1 MRNFLRDVGGAG
13 SGRAALETPARRVPL
28 QAPDDDH
35 SQAAMLREL
44 GWTLA
49 GCTAVIV
56 AVNVAAALLGR
67 H

>member
-1 MRNFLRDVGGAG
+1 MRNIIGGAG
-13 SGRAALETPARRVPL
+13 SGRAAVETPARRPPL
-28 QAPDDDH
+28 DTSEPDG

-56 AVNVAAALLGR
+56 AVNLAAALVA
-67 H
+67 HH

>member
-1 MRNFLRDVGGAG
+1 MDDFGGAG
-13 SGRAALETPARRVPL
+13 SGRAAIETPARRAPVETSG
-28 QAPDDDH
+28 PDD
-35 SQAAMLREL
+35 SQAAVLREI

-56 AVNVAAALLGR
+56 AVNLAAALVGR

>member
-1 MRNFLRDVGGAG
+1 MKIFGGAG
-13 SGRAALETPARRVPL
+13 SGRAALETPARRMPL
-28 QAPDDDH
+28 EATDADD

-44 GWTLA
+44 CWTLA

-56 AVNVAAALLGR
+56 AVNLAAALVAR